1 MFTFANMEAKLLLC
15 LAVRSINLI
24 AGLKSST
31 KFYILEYYSFHEVN
45 KSITIEIVSS
55 DIGYTEA
62 KTGTPITD
70 KYRQALIKKHSN
82 TRFCFKSFVPYD
94 TPLSFEKAYTS
105 ALESFLITQIP
116 KLPIKQ

>member
-1 MFTFANMEAKLLLC
+1 MEAKLLLC

-24 AGLKSST
+24 AGLKGST

-45 KSITIEIVSS
+45 KSLTIEIVSS
-55 DIGYTEA
+55 DIGYSEA

-70 KYRQALIKKHSN
+70 QTRQGLIRRFSS
-82 TRFCFKSFVPYD
+82 TIFCFKSFVPHD
-94 TPLSFEKAYTS
+94 TPLSVEKAYTS

>member
-1 MFTFANMEAKLLLC
+1 MEAKLLLC
-15 LAVRSINLI
+15 SAIKSINII

-31 KFYILEYYSFHEVN
+31 KFYIFEYYSFHEVN
-45 KSITIEIVSS
+45 KSITVEIVSS

-70 KYRQALIKKHSN
+70 QNRQALIRRFSN

-94 TPLSFEKAYTS
+94 KALSFEKAYAS
-105 ALESFLITQIP
+105 ALESFLVTQIP
-116 KLPIKQ
+116 KLSIKQ